1 MYKYKLNNSYT
12 VYVNWSYYSE
22 CAKICKD
29 AHKKEKRANST
40 ISKKPAI
47 TAAPL
52 PRGTKVSSKAFGVGT
67 ILSTSKD
74 GITDMP
80 YIDTHICPVLW
91 LRSSASTSTFWIA
104 ERLKSQSETSKKN

>member
-29 AHKKEKRANST
+29 AHKKEKRVNSMV
-40 ISKKPAI
+40 SKKPAI
-47 TAAPL
+47 TATPL

-67 ILSTSKD
+67 FYPRARMES
-74 GITDMP
+74 
-80 YIDTHICPVLW
+80 
-91 LRSSASTSTFWIA
+91 
-104 ERLKSQSETSKKN
+104 

>member
-29 AHKKEKRANST
+29 AHKKEKRAYSSIT
-40 ISKKPAI
+40 KKPAV

-67 ILSTSKD
+67 IAGSVAEGFYGVPQDLQEECYKRL
-74 GITDMP
+74 P
-80 YIDTHICPVLW
+80 
-91 LRSSASTSTFWIA
+91 
-104 ERLKSQSETSKKN
+104 ERLKATLRDFQEAVRSGQSIGKE

>member
-29 AHKKEKRANST
+29 AHKKEKRAYSSIT
-40 ISKKPAI
+40 KKPAV

-74 GITDMP
+74 GIVSVRFD
-80 YIDTHICPVLW
+80 
-91 LRSSASTSTFWIA
+91 
-104 ERLKSQSETSKKN
+104 SKEVRFVYPDAFKQGFLAAV

>member
-22 CAKICKD
+22 CAMICKD
-29 AHKKEKRANST
+29 AHKKEKRVNSMV
-40 ISKKPAI
+40 SKKPAV

-52 PRGTKVSSKAFGVGT
+52 PRGTKVSSKAFGIGT

-74 GITDMP
+74 GVVSVRFD
-80 YIDTHICPVLW
+80 
-91 LRSSASTSTFWIA
+91 
-104 ERLKSQSETSKKN
+104 SKEVRFVYPDAFKQGFLAAV